1 MTAASLAAWRLSLGF
16 SKSEAARQ
24 LGLSR
29 NGYAALEAGR
39 RPIPLYV
46 ALACAALAGGLS
58 PLA

>member
-1 MTAASLAAWRLSLGF
+1 MTAASLSAWRVRLEL

-58 PLA
+58 PLI